1 MHKKKQLKEAF
12 MVQPKVAINPPP
24 GLNRTVKK
32 KHKLCSSTAMTE
44 CSLQKKNVL

>member
-32 KHKLCSSTAMTE
+32 NTNCAVL
-44 CSLQKKNVL
+44 LQ